1 MTAQEIREKTFEKA
15 VFGGYD
21 MGSVDDIAMAQG
33 YSDLTAV
40 KDGKVYVMQA
50 DILSRPGPRIADAI
64 RAISEA
70 LNK

>member
-1 MTAQEIREKTFEKA
+1 
-15 VFGGYD
+15 
-21 MGSVDDIAMAQG
+21 MGSSADDIAQVQG

-50 DILSRPGPRIADAI
+50 DVLSRPGPRIADAI

-70 LNK
+70 LSK